1 MYSLLLWE
9 REPFLGGV
17 TYIVDWGGFS
27 ITAYYNTSQVEA
39 DAQSWEM
46 FDHNGY
52 SLSTFNSLKQAQDYA
67 EYLYETRE

>member
-1 MYSLLLWE
+1 MYSLLCWE
-9 REPFLGGV
+9 REAFNGGV
-17 TYIVDWGGFS
+17 TYISDWGGYS
-27 ITAYYNTSQVEA
+27 VTAEYPTNHFES
-39 DAQSWEM
+39 DAPIWEL